1 MNKTIWTCW
10 FQGWDSA
17 PDLCV
22 RCLDSWKH
30 YNPDWKII
38 ELDENNYRDYADIDS
53 VLPGVET
60 NRTAFSD
67 ILRLFLLNE
76 YGGVWADSTLFCN
89 KPLDDWLSIEDT
101 FVFTRDDIK
110 IASWFIG
117 ATDDSYVI
125 SKWKS
130 HLVEYWKE
138 VISGYDRMN
147 GYYSWVHKLY
157 EECYNGDK
165 VFRDIVNRYDH
176 IDCYPHPVARGKGP
190 HMFTPYDRHL
200 NENLTLEVKN
210 RIDAKIDP
218 AYKLTYKQPL
228 VSGNTSLNYLF
239 STIEQ

>member
-125 SKWKS
+125 SKWK
-130 HLVEYWKE
+130 
-138 VISGYDRMN
+138 I
-147 GYYSWVHKLY
+147 
-157 EECYNGDK
+157 
-165 VFRDIVNRYDH
+165 
-176 IDCYPHPVARGKGP
+176 
-190 HMFTPYDRHL
+190 
-200 NENLTLEVKN
+200 
-210 RIDAKIDP
+210 
-218 AYKLTYKQPL
+218 PL
-228 VSGNTSLNYLF
+228 S
-239 STIEQ
+239 